1 METTKKPVTTPE
13 AAQLKETHG
22 LLTELAVEV
31 HRPGACKKDCTC
43 VGTGVEATTG
53 SSVAERLAK
62 AGLPETP
69 AATGKG
75 IASVASRLLAKAE
88 KESTSP
94 EKMVKVGIVLKRC
107 DNTRLTVDMLSSD
120 QQATERLA
128 PASLSEKERPE
139 SPVDSVSSGRLMI
152 DTDSSDTI
160 EKKKKKRKRKQ
171 HTQVIRTITSQTVS
185 CGVVQVEKR
194 GLASKAGPPPAVKTA
209 AGETPRTHKK
219 SKKKKKAKK
228 DKVAKEATPI
238 GKVNLQPKPEVA
250 TVDTKRNNVA
260 LQYVS
265 PLVQLEAKCQEEQRV
280 CENEQKEYYT
290 TARRGRNH
298 WNSRDFSGIERPPRQ
313 VHRQARAPYPRNGP
327 WRSRGRRG
335 SVPPVVQQARA
346 AYDRV
351 MHPIENEG
359 LESFPGESTPTVA
372 PGVSDLLQEVK
383 GLREQIQR
391 QNAEFES
398 YRKAQ
403 DKKYLQQD
411 KQVSGEVDRIHKR
424 MTRKVEAVYKEIKG
438 ETPRC
443 EVSVTAA
450 AERLEAISLRPKVVA
465 HTGTHLL
472 PVVMDT
478 TTQEEPDSKIKVVS
492 EVEDTEVEVIAQA
505 VATVKIAGET
515 ICIEEELDSFC
526 DKESCTTETSVP
538 STASVVSTPT
548 SALKTKAPA
557 SSSKGA
563 RNKARRQKK
572 RREEA
577 ARRSSHRRQTVVP
590 AVYHQPR
597 FERPA
602 TVPLVNG
609 QNQYQREWQ
618 QPPRPAHSCHPPPC
632 SDDRRWRVPDP
643 ACFCGRPAYDHAYQ
657 PGRPSH
663 HGGHQHWEETQ
674 RQQPSP
680 APSSRDWRQ
689 SWY

>member
-1 METTKKPVTTPE
+1 METTRKPVATPE

-22 LLTELAVEV
+22 LLAELTVEV
-31 HRPGACKKDCTC
+31 HRPDACKEDCTC
-43 VGTGVEATTG
+43 IGTGVEATTD

-69 AATGKG
+69 VAMGKG

-88 KESTSP
+88 KDSTSP

-120 QQATERLA
+120 QQLSERLA
-128 PASLSEKERPE
+128 PAGLPVIQRPE
-139 SPVDSVSSGRLMI
+139 SPADSVSSGRLMI

-160 EKKKKKRKRKQ
+160 EKKKKKKKKKQ
-171 HTQVIRTITSQTVS
+171 PTQVIRTITSQTVS
-185 CGVVQVEKR
+185 CGIVQVGKK
-194 GLASKAGPPPAVKTA
+194 GLAPKADPIPAAKKA
-209 AGETPRTHKK
+209 AVETPKSK

-228 DKVAKEATPI
+228 DKVAKEAVPV
-238 GKVNLQPKPEVA
+238 GKANLQPKPEVA
-250 TVDTKRNNVA
+250 TVDTQRNNAA

-280 CENEQKEYYT
+280 CESQQKEYYPP
-290 TARRGRNH
+290 ARRGRNQ
-298 WNSRDFSGIERPPRQ
+298 WNSRDFSGVGRPPRQ
-313 VHRQARAPYPRNGP
+313 VHRQARAPYQRNGP
-327 WRSRGRRG
+327 WRPRGRG
-335 SVPPVVQQARA
+335 GLVPPVVQQAWA

-351 MHPIENEG
+351 IDHPIENEG

-372 PGVSDLLQEVK
+372 SGVSDLLQEVRS
-383 GLREQIQR
+383 LREQIQR
-391 QNAEFES
+391 QSAEFES
-398 YRKAQ
+398 YRNTQ
-403 DKKYLQQD
+403 EKKHLQQD
-411 KQVSGEVDRIHKR
+411 KQVSGEVDFIHKR
-424 MTRKVEAVYKEIKG
+424 MTRKVEAVYKEIQGVQPK
-438 ETPRC
+438 C
-443 EVSVTAA
+443 EVSVTQAA
-450 AERLEAISLRPKVVA
+450 KRLGAISLQPKVVA

-478 TTQEEPDSKIKVVS
+478 TTQEESDSKIKVVPKA
-492 EVEDTEVEVIAQA
+492 EDTEVEVIAQA

-515 ICIEEELDSFC
+515 ICIQEELDSFC
-526 DKESCTTETSVP
+526 DEESGTTETSVP
-538 STASVVSTPT
+538 STASVVSTPA

-557 SSSKGA
+557 PSSKGA

-590 AVYHQPR
+590 AVYHQTR

-609 QNQYQREWQ
+609 QSQYQREWQ
-618 QPPRPAHSCHPPPC
+618 QPPRPAHSCRPPPC
-632 SDDRRWRVPDP
+632 SDDRRWHVPDP

-663 HGGHQHWEETQ
+663 HGSHQHWEDPQ